1 MGKIP
6 VKNSLDLYES
16 HSRKLTLFQV
26 SPSQPDPPSEV
37 EVIAFD
43 DDSVHL
49 MWKPGF
55 DGGFNQTFDLQVK
68 QDLFQSSFTNTKQ
81 HNSLCSKNILVK
93 LVETLS

>member
-1 MGKIP
+1 LKKNIP
-6 VKNSLDLYES
+6 DQSLKEKLKSNNKNFPL
-16 HSRKLTLFQV
+16 KV

-68 QDLFQSSFTNTKQ
+68 ISKPAVHLLKLKFQTLK
-81 HNSLCSKNILVK
+81 HNRFMMLLMR
-93 LVETLS
+93 VES

>member
-1 MGKIP
+1 
-6 VKNSLDLYES
+6 
-16 HSRKLTLFQV
+16 V

-55 DGGFNQTFDLQVK
+55 DGGFNQTFDLQVNNKTSLK
-68 QDLFQSSFTNTKQ
+68 QVSMQRQKLFLLRRNTT
-81 HNSLCSKNILVK
+81 H
-93 LVETLS
+93 

>member
-1 MGKIP
+1 VESVIFF
-6 VKNSLDLYES
+6 VEISLAS
-16 HSRKLTLFQV
+16 KV

-55 DGGFNQTFDLQVK
+55 DGGFNQTFDLQVYQIK
-68 QDLFQSSFTNTKQ
+68 
-81 HNSLCSKNILVK
+81 SK
-93 LVETLS
+93 